1 MESYT
6 GAVQTPKDAIILLEA
21 SRIGL
26 IPRIKRRLKDTERAS
41 IKAGDVFI
49 WNEKEAK
56 MRRWTDGR
64 SWSASRVTGA
74 FLTYREMESVG
85 SKKKDSHEDQH
96 QQQHDQQLF
105 GNNFSYKANG
115 LIKQSFSITTMTG
128 EKLHLISY
136 TTTKNFATSKLLDKT
151 PSKDRAFANIRISQ
165 DVYPQLATLMQT
177 ASRSSSTVSSPSSS
191 SSSSPP
197 AIVSSP
203 TSVPSPLQ
211 SPQQWVAPSLTHQ
224 SISIPRYIPS
234 QSSLPSVSSIKLPP
248 IHLSLSSTPHHT
260 LPSLRTRLVHTDA
273 MALRNLDSMSFK

>member
-1 MESYT
+1 MLHIKKQLATYGTSQLSTLVNNLIHQMESYT

-85 SKKKDSHEDQH
+85 SKKKD
-96 QQQHDQQLF
+96 
-105 GNNFSYKANG
+105 N
-115 LIKQSFSITTMTG
+115 
-128 EKLHLISY
+128 
-136 TTTKNFATSKLLDKT
+136 
-151 PSKDRAFANIRISQ
+151 RAFANIRISQ

-177 ASRSSSTVSSPSSS
+177 ASRSSSTVSSPSSSSS

-248 IHLSLSSTPHHT
+248 IHLSLTSTPHHT